1 MENTNITIG
10 TIGTAKVGRNEVT
23 VKVVAIEGN
32 SYLVESLASHR
43 QFKTQHLIPQVILRQ
58 PEALEAKTE
67 PEAPQGAV
75 QQAKG
80 EKERKVTLLDRAAE
94 LLAEEG
100 GALTCNEIIEKLK
113 SKGFSLNGA
122 TPKQTLYSAFFRDIE
137 KNGKESRFR
146 KSTERKAAFELNIK
160 G

>member
-58 PEALEAKTE
+58 PEA
-67 PEAPQGAV
+67 PQGAI

>member
-23 VKVVAIEGN
+23 VKVVAIEEN
-32 SYLVESLASHR
+32 SYLVESIASHR
-43 QFKTQHLIPQVILRQ
+43 QFKTQHLTPQVILRQ
-58 PEALEAKTE
+58 PEA
-67 PEAPQGAV
+67 PPQGAV

-113 SKGFSLNGA
+113 NKGFSLNGA

-137 KNGKESRFR
+137 KNGKKSRFR
-146 KSTERKAAFELNIK
+146 KSTERKAAFELNIE